1 MGFLKI
7 VHNLSLVLS
16 ISDDVQLAGFED
28 VAAEK
33 LIKALRQAKRIMT
46 GKDFIAIA
54 TYPFLSYAYKWYKH
68 AGQVWQICNNRW

>member
-33 LIKALRQAKRIMT
+33 LIKALRQANRIMT
-46 GKDFIAIA
+46 GKDFIV
-54 TYPFLSYAYKWYKH
+54 TDPFLSYAYKWYKH
-68 AGQVWQICNNRW
+68 AGQV